1 VGGKTPPAGGQRA
14 IDEVAMAAQQL
25 DCRYEAGAVIAPGE
39 RIQRIH
45 WQRHQS
51 GRVQIQQLLF
61 LPSVASVFAAIC
73 LQHDDLMFN
82 GYGENS
88 LQVGIFRKNPLST
101 PPPRRHCFSNSL
113 CSSSSCCLARCFLE
127 TEMKNGKEKEYRR

>member
-25 DCRYEAGAVIAPGE
+25 DGRYEAGAVIAPGE

-51 GRVQIQQLLF
+51 RRVQIQQLLF
-61 LPSVASVFAAIC
+61 LPSVASVFAAVC
-73 LQHDDLMFN
+73 LQHDDLMLH
-82 GYGENS
+82 GSGEK
-88 LQVGIFRKNPLST
+88 F
-101 PPPRRHCFSNSL
+101 
-113 CSSSSCCLARCFLE
+113 SSSWDFSQKIPLLLLLHTSMPTPLLFQTPSAAASSSYCWLARAAFSKLK
-127 TEMKNGKEKEYRR
+127 M